1 MAKVYYTH
9 NLTERLSWSM
19 DLNRTKYRPD
29 QDTNVQSVADYTSI
43 TATPALS
50 YWINKDWSTT
60 LGYRYSEKNI
70 ETDLLPRESNAVY
83 FTLSWRD
90 PQFLST
96 N

>member
-1 MAKVYYTH
+1 
-9 NLTERLSWSM
+9 M

-29 QDTNVQSVADYTSI
+29 QDTNVQSVADYTRI
-43 TATPALS
+43 TATPALYYS
-50 YWINKDWSTT
+50 INKDWSTT

-70 ETDLLPRESNAVY
+70 ETDLLPRASTTVY

-90 PQFLST
+90 PKFLAT